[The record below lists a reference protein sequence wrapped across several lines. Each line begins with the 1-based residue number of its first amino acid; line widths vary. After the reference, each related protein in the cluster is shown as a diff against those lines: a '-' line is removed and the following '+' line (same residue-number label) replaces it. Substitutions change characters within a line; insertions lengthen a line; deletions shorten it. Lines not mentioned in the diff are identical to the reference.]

1 MKKKLTFIMILA
13 VLALTSCSDFLD
25 RYPDSAIPEKRRH
38 EDIGRLQRSCDR
50 YL

>member
-25 RYPDSAIPEKRRH
+25 KVPPNTVWTR
-38 EDIGRLQRSCDR
+38 IGSDQ
-50 YL
+50 